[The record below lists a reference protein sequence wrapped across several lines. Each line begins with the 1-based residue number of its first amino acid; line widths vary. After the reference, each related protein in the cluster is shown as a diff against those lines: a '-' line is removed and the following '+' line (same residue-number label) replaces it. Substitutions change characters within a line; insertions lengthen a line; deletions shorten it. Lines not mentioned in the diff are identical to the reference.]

1 MDCAG
6 HGTHVAGT
14 VAAQQNEFNFT
25 GAAPDATLGAYKVF
39 GCQGGVENDIL
50 IDAFNQA
57 FEDGAD
63 VITASIGGPSGWS
76 EEPWS
81 VAVQRIVEQG
91 VPCTLAA
98 GNEGAA
104 GMWFASTASSGKG
117 VMSVGSVDNI
127 VQPQLLTESTFTV
140 DDADNSTFGWLAGVP
155 PVWEGVTAPLQA
167 WGYDITNEEDGCSP
181 WPSDSPSLEGKI
193 ALIRRGT
200 CMFIEKAR
208 LAAQRGAEYVIF
220 YNNVPGVITV
230 DVTQVPQIKGVAM
243 VPPDVGEAWIKQ
255 LESGA
260 EVEVTM
266 VNAGD
271 VEPIL
276 FVSGN
281 NATGGYPS
289 IFTSWGPTFETDVK
303 PIVSA
308 PGGNI
313 LSTYPVDLGQFGVL
327 SGTSMSTP
335 LVAGVLALLAEV
347 RGSHDPSLLERVL
360 GNTAMPLVFNA
371 GEGAGDLLAPVPQQG
386 NGIIQA
392 YDAAFTTVVL
402 DKSSL
407 SFNDSDNRPES
418 LTFKIINEGDE
429 DVTYELNNIG
439 AATAYTKESA
449 DALLP
454 AAFPNELVREH
465 AELSFDPAEVTVP
478 AGGEA
483 EVSVT
488 ATPPDLDE
496 GRLPVWS
503 GWISLNATDDSAL
516 RLAYQ
521 GVSGSLK
528 SQTVVSDS
536 FLIIVPPAAA
546 SMQFAREPAPEDLT
560 FVLPPQGQAN
570 QTILGLPLPGV
581 SVDLAM
587 GTSRVEIEIL
597 TADGESLGPH
607 RESPLTWLSRV
618 LEFVAW
624 DGELANGEFAEE
636 GQYKFRTRTLK
647 IYGDPENE
655 DDWEVKESIPFGFEY
670 LEIGIGGPFGGGP
683 L

>member
-14 VAAQQNEFNFT
+14 IAAQQNEFNFT

-63 VITASIGGPSGWS
+63 IITASVGGPSGWS
-76 EEPWS
+76 EEPWA
-81 VAVQRIVEQG
+81 VAVQRIIDKG

-98 GNEGAA
+98 GNAGAS
-104 GMWFASTASSGKG
+104 GMWFSSTASAGKG
-117 VMSVGSVDNI
+117 VLSVGSVDNT
-127 VQPQLLTESTFTV
+127 VDPQLLVESNFTV
-140 DDADNSTFGWLAGVP
+140 DGAEPSTFGWLAGNP
-155 PVWEGVTAPLQA
+155 PGWSGITAPLQA
-167 WGYDITNEEDGCSP
+167 QGYDITNEEDGCTP
-181 WPSDSPSLEGKI
+181 WPSDAPSLRGKI

-200 CMFIEKAR
+200 CMFVEKAR
-208 LAAQRGAEYVIF
+208 LAAQRGAEYIIF
-220 YNNVPGVITV
+220 YNNVPGVVAV
-230 DVTQVPQIKGVAM
+230 DVTEVPQIKGVAM
-243 VPPDVGEAWIKQ
+243 VPPDVGEAWIKE

-260 EVEVTM
+260 DVEVSM
-266 VNAGD
+266 ISPEN
-271 VEPIL
+271 VEPVL
-276 FVSGN
+276 VVSGN

-289 IFTSWGPTFETDVK
+289 IFSSWGPTFEMDVK
-303 PIVSA
+303 PVVSA

-313 LSTYPVDLGQFGVL
+313 LSTFPIEQGQFGVL

-335 LVAGVLALLAEV
+335 LVAGVLALLTEI
-347 RGSHDPSLLERVL
+347 RGSHDPSLLERLL
-360 GNTAMPLVFNA
+360 GNTAVPMIFNA

-386 NGIIQA
+386 NGIVQA
-392 YDAAFTTVVL
+392 YDAAFTKVVL

-418 LTFKIINEGDE
+418 LTFKITNEGDE
-429 DVTYELNNIG
+429 DVTYELINIP
-439 AATAYTKESA
+439 AATSYTKEAA
-449 DALLP
+449 DSVFP
-454 AAFPNELVREH
+454 MAFPNELVQEH

-483 EVSVT
+483 EVTVT

-496 GRLPVWS
+496 ARLPVWS
-503 GWISLNATDDSAL
+503 GWISLNATDDSTL

-528 SQTVVSDS
+528 SQTVVADS
-536 FLIIVPPAAA
+536 YLIIVPPAALNID
-546 SMQFAREPAPEDLT
+546 FAREHAPEDLT
-560 FVLPPQGQAN
+560 FVLPPKGQAN
-570 QTILGLPLPGV
+570 QTIIGLPLPGAAF
-581 SVDLAM
+581 DLAM

-618 LEFVAW
+618 LDFVAW
-624 DGELANGEFAEE
+624 DGELADGEFADE
-636 GQYKFRTRTLK
+636 GQYKFRTRALK

-655 DDWEVKESIPFGFEY
+655 DDWEVKESIPFGIEY
-670 LEIGIGGPFGGGP
+670 LQIGAGGPF
-683 L
+683 